1 MNIRA
6 QGPSDPYRAGL
17 KLSAEGRHA
26 EAIGRFEAALA
37 ARPDD
42 TRVLFALG
50 NTARALDMAEPAEA
64 FYRRVLAAEPDR
76 IEARVNL
83 ANLLREKDDPA
94 GAAALLAPALAR
106 APEVPELWLTLG
118 SAHREMG
125 DPAEAERHWR
135 EALTL
140 RADYP
145 AALGNL
151 ADLLADRGEID
162 EALALYGRA
171 LKRDGGNAQARLN
184 RAILHFLKGDLKAG
198 WRDYAA
204 RLKVPGKT
212 PVRSHRLSAW
222 TGGPLKKARL
232 LVMAEQGVG
241 DQIMFASAIPDL
253 AGRAAESGAG
263 IILECEPRLEPLFAR
278 SFPGVRIIASDMDAK
293 GRVITAR
300 YDRLKAMGG
309 ANMAVD
315 MGSVPRWLRADL
327 SAFPAPHAYLVP
339 DTQDRARWR
348 DWLEA
353 QGNGPSIGICWRSGK
368 SGAARNLQYAPLDA
382 WAEFLR
388 DLNGEIVCVQYD
400 ATTEE
405 IAELER
411 LSGRAILVPPDLDQ
425 KQELDRS
432 CAMLSALDAVVSAP
446 TAVSWLA
453 AGAGTPTLKVLY
465 DTSWTAFGRN
475 YEPFAPAC
483 RAMMPD
489 APGDWPSAFAKTLAA
504 LSAPRTTA

>member
-26 EAIGRFEAALA
+26 EAIGCFEAALA

-50 NTARALDMAEPAEA
+50 NTARALGMAEPAEA
-64 FYRRVLAAEPDR
+64 FYRRVLAAEPGR

-83 ANLLREKDDPA
+83 ANLLREKGDPA
-94 GAAALLAPALAR
+94 EAAALLASALAR

-125 DPAEAERHWR
+125 DQAEAERHWR
-135 EALTL
+135 EALAL
-140 RADYP
+140 RADFP

-151 ADLLADRGEID
+151 ADLLADRGDVD
-162 EALALYGRA
+162 EALALYDRA

-212 PVRSHRLSAW
+212 PIRGHRLSAW
-222 TGGPLKKARL
+222 TGGPLKTARL

-241 DQIMFASAIPDL
+241 DQIMFASVIPDL
-253 AGRAAESGAG
+253 AERAAESGAG
-263 IILECEPRLEPLFAR
+263 VILECEPRLQTLFAR
-278 SFPGVRIIASDMDAK
+278 SFPGGRIMASDMEAK
-293 GRVITAR
+293 GGVITAR
-300 YDRLKAMGG
+300 YDWLKAIGG

-315 MGSVPRWLRADL
+315 LGSVPRWLRADR

-339 DTQDRARWR
+339 DAEERARWR
-348 DWLEA
+348 EWLDA
-353 QGNGPSIGICWRSGK
+353 QGKGPSIGICWRSGK

-382 WAEFLR
+382 WAPFIAELP
-388 DLNGEIVCVQYD
+388 GQIVSAQYD
-400 ATTEE
+400 AKADE

-411 LSGRAILVPPDLDQ
+411 LSGRTVLVPPDLDQ
-425 KQELDRS
+425 KQELDCS

-465 DTSWTAFGRN
+465 DTSWTAFGCD

-483 RAMMPD
+483 RCIGPD
-489 APGDWPSAFAKTLAA
+489 APGDWKSAFAKAKAA
-504 LSAPRTTA
+504 LNG